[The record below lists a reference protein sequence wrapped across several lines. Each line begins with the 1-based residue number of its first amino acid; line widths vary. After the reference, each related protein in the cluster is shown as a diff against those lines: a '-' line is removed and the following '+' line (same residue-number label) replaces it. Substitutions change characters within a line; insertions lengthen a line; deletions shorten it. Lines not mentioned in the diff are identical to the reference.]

1 MTRHVISVHEE
12 TLLADVAT
20 LFIKHRIRRM
30 PVVDKGRLVGI
41 ISRSNL
47 LRYVVQSG
55 DIIEDY
61 LKDVKS
67 YAESHAEEFNTLA
80 N

>member
-1 MTRHVISVHEE
+1 MARVMW
-12 TLLADVAT
+12 TLG
-20 LFIKHRIRRM
+20 
-30 PVVDKGRLVGI
+30 KGQLVGT

-47 LRYVVQSG
+47 LRYVVQAG
-55 DIIEDY
+55 DKITNY

-67 YAESHAEEFNTLA
+67 YAESHAAELEAIA